1 MIAIDKTNKLASR
14 ASYKKKGIYVT
25 EDIKSTIKQYI
36 LQEFLPG
43 EDPNE
48 LTDTTPLIT
57 GGVLDSI
64 ATLKLVM
71 FLEERFGVT
80 LQAHETDPDYL
91 DTIDSITKL
100 IQSKKS

>member
-1 MIAIDKTNKLASR
+1 M
-14 ASYKKKGIYVT
+14 T
-25 EDIKSTIKQYI
+25 EDIKNTVKEYI

-64 ATLKLVM
+64 GTVKLVM
-71 FLEERFGVT
+71 FIEERFNVT

-91 DTIDSITKL
+91 DTIESINNL
-100 IQSKKS
+100 ILSKKS